1 MPHVLRALIVV
12 GLWSGRELLLST
24 VQTAAGDTGPLA
36 GQVVGNLQERF
47 TLEDGRL
54 VIESLRR
61 ARGGQS
67 NTKMVYTR
75 VR

>member
-1 MPHVLRALIVV
+1 MGPIVSKTTAS
-12 GLWSGRELLLST
+12 WNGRELVLST
-24 VQTAAGDTGPLA
+24 VHTAAGDTGPMA
-36 GQVVGNLQERF
+36 GQIVGNLQERF

-61 ARGGQS
+61 MRGGES
-67 NTKMVYTR
+67 TATMVYTR

>member
-1 MPHVLRALIVV
+1 M
-12 GLWSGRELLLST
+12 
-24 VQTAAGDTGPLA
+24 A
-36 GQVVGNLQERF
+36 GQVLADLQERL

-61 ARGGQS
+61 ASGRQS
-67 NTKMVYTR
+67 NAKMVYTR